1 MTKKIENNIV
11 VQGAARLEVKLSSTS
26 LLGDPPHP
34 FHSFHPSHPPHPPYP
49 PHPHHPYTFTYL
61 YANQVNFI
69 KNPDFIFDVNKTVSV
84 FDFLK

>member
-1 MTKKIENNIV
+1 MTKIENNIV

-34 FHSFHPSHPPHPPYP
+34 LHPPHPPHPPYLPHP
-49 PHPHHPYTFTYL
+49 PHPHQPYTFTYFH
-61 YANQVNFI
+61 ANQVNFI

-84 FDFLK
+84 FNFLK

>member
-34 FHSFHPSHPPHPPYP
+34 LHF
-49 PHPHHPYTFTYL
+49 PHPHHPYTFTYF

-84 FDFLK
+84 FNFLN

>member
-1 MTKKIENNIV
+1 MTKKIGNNIV

-34 FHSFHPSHPPHPPYP
+34 LHSPHPPYP
-49 PHPHHPYTFTYL
+49 PYPPPPPHPYTFTYL
-61 YANQVNFI
+61 YENQVNFI

-84 FDFLK
+84 FNLLK

>member
-34 FHSFHPSHPPHPPYP
+34 PHPLHSPYP
-49 PHPHHPYTFTYL
+49 PHPYTFTYF

-84 FDFLK
+84 FNFLN

>member
-34 FHSFHPSHPPHPPYP
+34 PHSHPP
-49 PHPHHPYTFTYL
+49 PHPFTFTYL
-61 YANQVNFI
+61 YENQVNFI

-84 FDFLK
+84 FNFLN